1 MISFATQRAATGTP
15 ALTIL
20 RIAVAAAYPG
30 CVCQARRRNCRTERR
45 AESVAIQ
52 ERMPPSPTERWRFC
66 AVGFKAWGDS
76 SRRGRDHARRAVI
89 ADGDSALTDG
99 DCPRMDGDCARMDG
113 GCARTDGD
121 CAPFDGVCALLD
133 GNCAPTDGVCAP
145 LDGVC
150 ALTDGVCAPSDGV
163 CA

>member
-76 SRRGRDHARRAVI
+76 RVTCDTCEGAFGSCGEYGVQYFHLSSKRTRR
-89 ADGDSALTDG
+89 
-99 DCPRMDGDCARMDG
+99 
-113 GCARTDGD
+113 
-121 CAPFDGVCALLD
+121 
-133 GNCAPTDGVCAP
+133 
-145 LDGVC
+145 
-150 ALTDGVCAPSDGV
+150 
-163 CA
+163 